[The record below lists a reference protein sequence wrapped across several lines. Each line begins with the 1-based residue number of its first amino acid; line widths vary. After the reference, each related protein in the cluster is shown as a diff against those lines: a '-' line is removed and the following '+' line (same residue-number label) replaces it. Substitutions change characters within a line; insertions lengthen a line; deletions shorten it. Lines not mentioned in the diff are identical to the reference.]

1 MWQFD
6 WKSMIFYSVSLHFLN
21 FCWGG
26 EKHVIAGAKVW
37 PFLQSKRPE
46 SRFYQLLAQK
56 IASTLIFI
64 SSTTCPHFWKTI
76 FSHQIILVEMQ
87 KAKRWQQC
95 EKAKEERR
103 KVERKLGL
111 QRKGDF
117 WRKKPRRRNNGW
129 IVDWKATKCASNWF
143 GPRQPAVLASN
154 RTSSNLWVSLSFH
167 IRHLKGRS
175 KFL

>member
-1 MWQFD
+1 MP
-6 WKSMIFYSVSLHFLN
+6 KSLFIVLGNTWSTNPNGLQHFKHLTLIQLKFSIN
-21 FCWGG
+21 KCFKFVAVWLKKYGFLFSFTTFFEFLLGG

-103 KVERKLGL
+103 KVERKVGL

-117 WRKKPRRRNNGW
+117 WNPEEETTAG
-129 IVDWKATKCASNWF
+129 
-143 GPRQPAVLASN
+143 
-154 RTSSNLWVSLSFH
+154 
-167 IRHLKGRS
+167 
-175 KFL
+175 